1 MAMDS
6 CYRVATRG
14 SKLAI
19 IQTEILT
26 RNLRKLDSSL
36 KCDLI
41 KIKSSGDIN
50 KNKLLFSVNE
60 KGVFEKEVDRA
71 VLEERADFAVHSI
84 KDIPTE
90 LDDELVIASILKRD
104 NPNDVL
110 IGKSKLNLEQLE
122 PNSYVGTSSL
132 RRAVQIKR
140 KNPKVT
146 VIPIRGNV
154 ENRIKKCINGSLD
167 ALVLAEAGIRRLDM
181 INLIVQRF
189 DCLDFLPAP
198 GQGAIGVVCRR
209 DNKKIL
215 NMLLKIEDKATRY
228 AIDAE
233 RSLIHYLNAGC
244 RFPVGAIALPN
255 LRTNR
260 IVLHVSVFSADGSK
274 SINLK
279 KSDILANSS
288 LLGRDIANDLLSSG
302 AADFANEWSV
312 ALEKWS
318 SQK

>member
-1 MAMDS
+1 M
-6 CYRVATRG
+6 ATRG
-14 SKLAI
+14 SKLAL
-19 IQTEILT
+19 IQTEILAQK
-26 RNLRKLDSSL
+26 LRKLDPSL
-36 KCDLI
+36 KCDII

-71 VLEERADFAVHSI
+71 VLEGEADFAVHSI

-90 LDDELVIASILKRD
+90 LDEELVIASILRREK
-104 NPNDVL
+104 PNDVL
-110 IGKSKLNLEQLE
+110 IGKSNQRLEELE
-122 PNSYVGTSSL
+122 PNSHVGTSSL

-140 KNPKVT
+140 KNPNVT

-154 ENRIKKCINGSLD
+154 ENRIKKCINGSFD

-198 GQGAIGVVCRR
+198 GQGAIGIVCRR

-260 IVLHVSVFSADGSK
+260 IILHASVFSADGSR
-274 SINLK
+274 SINLE
-279 KSDILANSS
+279 KSDLITNSS
-288 LLGRDIANDLLSSG
+288 QVGRDLANDLLSSG
-302 AADFANEWSV
+302 AADFADEWRT
-312 ALEKWS
+312 ALEKWN